1 MEQDPLECI
10 RLHRKESFS
19 FTEWPNAFTLE
30 NLHWYR
36 IKCLAINFI
45 NIYKTIS
52 YIYSLKC
59 WKCNSCTIAPE
70 TP

>member
-45 NIYKTIS
+45 NIYNKFI
-52 YIYSLKC
+52 
-59 WKCNSCTIAPE
+59 
-70 TP
+70 